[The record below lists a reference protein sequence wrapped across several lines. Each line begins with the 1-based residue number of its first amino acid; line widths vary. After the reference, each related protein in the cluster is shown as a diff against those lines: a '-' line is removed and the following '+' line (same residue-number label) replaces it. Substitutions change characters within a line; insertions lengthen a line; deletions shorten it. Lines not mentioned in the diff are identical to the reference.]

1 MDSRCTPPRNG
12 EYGKKTE
19 WNVPIHNRRTIR
31 SSVREAI
38 RSFISRAALFVKVSA
53 KMLWG
58 GSPCLKR

>member
-1 MDSRCTPPRNG
+1 MHSASERRIR
-12 EYGKKTE
+12 EKTE

-38 RSFISRAALFVKVSA
+38 RSFISRATLFVKVSA